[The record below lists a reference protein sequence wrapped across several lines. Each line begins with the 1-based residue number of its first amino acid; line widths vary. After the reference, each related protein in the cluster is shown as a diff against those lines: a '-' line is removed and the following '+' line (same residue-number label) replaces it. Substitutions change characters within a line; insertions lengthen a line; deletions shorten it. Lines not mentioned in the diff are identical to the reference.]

1 MAVKNDFKR
10 ILVVRTDRIGDVVL
24 TTPVLKALRDNYPKS
39 HIAMMVAPQAAELV
53 EGNPY
58 SDEVIVYDKNKGHKG
73 FLGFWKF
80 VLGLKKKKF
89 DLAIVLHTK
98 RKTNIIT
105 FLADIPRRIGYCD
118 TKFGF
123 LLTDK
128 IKDTRS
134 LGLKHEVEYCLDILR
149 HMGMKVKD
157 AAPYVALN
165 KDALAW
171 ARNFLQEAGIKKE
184 DRLACIHPGASCVSK
199 RWLKERFIVLA
210 NKLVEEYGLKVIL
223 VADGTDMMIAD
234 EIAKN
239 TRYPVINAAGK
250 TSLSQL
256 AALLKHCSIFISN
269 DSGPVHI
276 ASSVGTPVIS
286 LFGRNQAGLSPVR
299 WGPVGKRDKYVH
311 REVGCSV
318 CLAHNCKIGFDCLK
332 AITVEDVLKA
342 VDDIFKA

>member
-1 MAVKNDFKR
+1 M
-10 ILVVRTDRIGDVVL
+10 
-24 TTPVLKALRDNYPKS
+24 
-39 HIAMMVAPQAAELV
+39 
-53 EGNPY
+53 
-58 SDEVIVYDKNKGHKG
+58 
-73 FLGFWKF
+73 GFWKF

-105 FLADIPRRIGYCD
+105 FLADIPRRVGYCD

-134 LGLKHEVEYCLDILR
+134 LGLKHEVEYCLDILKY
-149 HMGMKVKD
+149 MGMEIKD
-157 AAPYVALN
+157 IAPYVALN

-223 VADGTDMMIAD
+223 VADGTDMVIAD

-299 WGPVGKRDKYVH
+299 WAPVGKRDKYVH